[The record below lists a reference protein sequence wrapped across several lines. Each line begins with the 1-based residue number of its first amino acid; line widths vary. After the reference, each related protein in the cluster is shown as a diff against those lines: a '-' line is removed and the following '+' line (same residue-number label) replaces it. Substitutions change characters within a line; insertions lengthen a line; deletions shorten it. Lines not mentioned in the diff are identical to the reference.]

1 VVTMSIL
8 TAGSTE
14 NQLMIF
20 SNIFP
25 PQWIEEP
32 FLEPAPPQE
41 ASPGGSQVFS
51 DILSISS
58 HMQNIIKRF
67 IRNETGDM
75 PTKDILRRRFCV

>member
-25 PQWIEEP
+25 PQWIDEP
-32 FLEPAPPQE
+32 FRQPAPSQGTC
-41 ASPGGSQVFS
+41 SRGSQVRS
-51 DILSISS
+51 GTYLVPAHMKSI
-58 HMQNIIKRF
+58 I
-67 IRNETGDM
+67 
-75 PTKDILRRRFCV
+75 